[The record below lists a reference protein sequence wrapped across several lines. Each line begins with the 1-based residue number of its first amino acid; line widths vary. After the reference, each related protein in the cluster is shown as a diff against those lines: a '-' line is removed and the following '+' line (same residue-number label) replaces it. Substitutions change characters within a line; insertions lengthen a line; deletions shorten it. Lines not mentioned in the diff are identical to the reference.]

1 MVNASEV
8 AVSQE
13 DKVCA
18 KPKYPS
24 RNDNKLVKHAKRN
37 VEPLFTFRDQKI
49 EKHSPTSK
57 AVCFG
62 RLR

>member
-18 KPKYPS
+18 KPKYRS

-49 EKHSPTSK
+49 AKRLPTLK
-57 AVCFG
+57 VVCFG